1 MKVKI
6 TKTYVAE
13 TKFIWP
19 YNMGRM
25 ANLRQ
30 VLTLSCKPPGD
41 GIKWEVV
48 EGTDQYTLT
57 REQLKQKE
65 DKRERTREYQI
76 ISKYTGAWFP
86 VSQGVS
92 VCCHPPC
99 TDEPR
104 IQVEVGDMVRV
115 TRWKKYWL
123 YGEKEQRE
131 NIHIAVHKVCI
142 ILKQVKLYLWIY
154 LLKYCFTC

>member
-19 YNMGRM
+19 YNMGKM

-131 NIHIAVHKVCI
+131 NIHISLHKVCI
-142 ILKQVKLYLWIY
+142 ILKQVKLCLWIY
-154 LLKYCFTC
+154 LLK